1 MANENSM
8 TENSRAMGKFITFEG
23 GEGAGKTTQAKMLCE
38 ALEGAGIETLLTR
51 EPGGTFGA
59 EAIRDLVL
67 EGTQDRWSGMTE
79 LLLMYAA
86 RLDHVEKLI
95 KPALER
101 GVWVVSDRF
110 SDSSVAYQ
118 GYARG
123 LGAEKVK
130 SVHSVVM
137 DGFGPDLTILFDIDP
152 ILAQKR
158 VETRGEELSRFDSE
172 SIAFHNVLRDAF
184 LEIATNESERIVTV
198 DAAASRDGVH
208 TRIIYAVT
216 QKYPEIAGKLGGS
229 A

>member
-1 MANENSM
+1 MAL
-8 TENSRAMGKFITFEG
+8 GKFITFEG

-38 ALEGAGIETLLTR
+38 ALEAAGVETLLTR

-59 EAIRDLVL
+59 EAIRNLVL
-67 EGTQDRWSGMTE
+67 EGTSDRWSGMTE

-101 GVWVVSDRF
+101 GVWVISDRF
-110 SDSSVAYQ
+110 SDSSLAYQ

-123 LGAEKVK
+123 LGPDKVK
-130 SVHSVVM
+130 ALHEAVM
-137 DGFGPDLTILFDIDP
+137 DGFEPDLTVLFDIDP

-158 VETRGEELSRFDSE
+158 VETRGEDLSRFDSE
-172 SIAFHNVLRDAF
+172 SIDFHNILRDAF
-184 LEIATNESERIVTV
+184 LDIAEANAERIFTV
-198 DAAASRDGVH
+198 DAAASRDGVQ
-208 TRIIYAVT
+208 TRILFAVS
-216 QKYPEIAGKLGGS
+216 QKYPELAGKLGSS

>member
-1 MANENSM
+1 M
-8 TENSRAMGKFITFEG
+8 TYGKFITFEG
-23 GEGAGKTTQAKMLCE
+23 GEGAGKTTQAKMLCD

-67 EGTQDRWSGMTE
+67 KGSKDRWSGMTE

-101 GVWVVSDRF
+101 GVWVISDRF
-110 SDSSVAYQ
+110 SDSSTAYQ

-123 LGAEKVK
+123 LGADKVRA
-130 SVHSVVM
+130 VHDAVM
-137 DGFGPDLTILFDIDP
+137 DGFAPDLTILFDIDP
-152 ILAQKR
+152 ILALKR
-158 VETRGEELSRFDSE
+158 VETRGEDLSRFDAE

-184 LEIATNESERIVTV
+184 LEIAEAEPKRIFTV

-208 TRIIYAVT
+208 TRILFAVT
-216 QKYPEIAGKLGGS
+216 QKYPELAGKLGHG

>member
-1 MANENSM
+1 M
-8 TENSRAMGKFITFEG
+8 TTGKFITFEG
-23 GEGAGKTTQAKMLCE
+23 GEGAGKTTQAKLLAE
-38 ALEGAGIETLLTR
+38 ALEGAGIETLMTR

-67 EGTQDRWSGMTE
+67 EGTSDRWSGMTE

-101 GVWVVSDRF
+101 GVWVISDRF
-110 SDSSVAYQ
+110 ADSSMAYQ

-123 LGAEKVK
+123 LGAEKVN
-130 SVHSVVM
+130 SVHAAVM
-137 DGFGPDLTILFDIDP
+137 DGFEPDLTILFDIDP

-158 VETRGEELSRFDSE
+158 VETRGEDLSRFDAE
-172 SIAFHNVLRDAF
+172 SIAFHNTLRGAF
-184 LEIATNESERIVTV
+184 NDIAAANSDRIFTV
-198 DAAASRDGVH
+198 DAAASRDGVQ
-208 TRIIYAVT
+208 TRILFAVS
-216 QKYPEIAGKLGGS
+216 QKYPELAGKLGSS

>member
-1 MANENSM
+1 M
-8 TENSRAMGKFITFEG
+8 TTGKFITFEG
-23 GEGAGKTTQAKMLCE
+23 GEGAGKTTQAKLLAE
-38 ALEGAGIETLLTR
+38 ALEGAGIETLMTR

-67 EGTQDRWSGMTE
+67 EGTSDRWSGMTE

-101 GVWVVSDRF
+101 GVWVISDRF
-110 SDSSVAYQ
+110 ADSSMAYQ

-123 LGAEKVK
+123 LGAEKVN
-130 SVHSVVM
+130 SVHAAVM
-137 DGFGPDLTILFDIDP
+137 DGFEPDLTILFDIDP

-158 VETRGEELSRFDSE
+158 VETRGEDLSRFDAE
-172 SIAFHNVLRDAF
+172 SIAFHNTLRDAF
-184 LEIATNESERIVTV
+184 NDIAAANSDRIFTV
-198 DAAASRDGVH
+198 DAAASRDGVQ
-208 TRIIYAVT
+208 TRILFAVS
-216 QKYPEIAGKLGGS
+216 QKYPELAGKLGSS